1 MNHYEPERGKG
12 AHVLQKGVEEV
23 VVVSQFFYGVE
34 ECGEGDAVPAN
45 RQFLDMDTAVFVCM
59 EIVGLDLAGVQV
71 EAAVEFMFLAELF
84 EGLGLLLPDVTGLD
98 ELVDALQEVVAVR
111 GQVKEG
117 GFVDQNGEQIGDF
130 DLHVGVKLG
139 FGIFQTE
146 DVGDVGPVHQM
157 EQQRTQLL
165 DGGGGGCEGNF
176 GAVGQF
182 QGEEA
187 LPVGQFPAKHLFDQ
201 RGDEPAAGLSDG

>member
-1 MNHYEPERGKG
+1 MMNGEC
-12 AHVLQKGVEEV
+12 VLQEGVEEV

-45 RQFLDMDTAVFVCM
+45 RQFLDMDTAVFVRM

-71 EAAVEFMFLAELF
+71 EAVVEFVFLAELF

-139 FGIFQTE
+139 FPTVRPIRLRPASRRARWYRSAE
-146 DVGDVGPVHQM
+146 EVA
-157 EQQRTQLL
+157 LSW
-165 DGGGGGCEGNF
+165 
-176 GAVGQF
+176 AV
-182 QGEEA
+182 
-187 LPVGQFPAKHLFDQ
+187 
-201 RGDEPAAGLSDG
+201 